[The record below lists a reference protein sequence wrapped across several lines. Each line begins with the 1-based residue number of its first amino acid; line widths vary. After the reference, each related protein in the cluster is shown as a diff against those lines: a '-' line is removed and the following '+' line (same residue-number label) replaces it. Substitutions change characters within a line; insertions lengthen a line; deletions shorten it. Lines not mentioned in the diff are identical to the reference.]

1 MMPSVAAM
9 HSPSRRTFNI
19 HKMNPAPHHH
29 GQLAVPCT
37 IMRGG
42 TSKGVFFMEHDLPAE
57 AAARERV
64 LLAAMGSPDPRQIDG
79 LGGAD
84 TLTSKIV
91 IIAKSN
97 RGDADIDYTFGQ
109 VGIDLPYVSY
119 SANCGNLSAAV
130 GVYAIQNGLIPAQEP
145 LTTVRIYNTNTR
157 QVLVSRVPVAGG
169 RVAIDGDCA
178 IAGVPGTG
186 AEIQLDFA
194 RTLGASTGRL
204 LPSGRVI
211 DELVVPELGKTIA
224 VSIVDVAKVTVF
236 FHAAD
241 LGIDGSESPGQFTA
255 EILDRFWAVR
265 NAAARHVGLS
275 PESRLPHPVSV
286 AAPRDYSNYM
296 TGETVPAA
304 DISFLARRVGG
315 PPPRLHKAFAA
326 TGAVCNAVAALLPGT
341 VVHQVARRFADDV
354 VCIGHPTGV
363 FPVRVR
369 LAADGEILEAAYSRT
384 ARRIL
389 DGMVY
394 VPA

>member
-1 MMPSVAAM
+1 MPSVAAT
-9 HSPSRRTFNI
+9 HTLPRGNFSI
-19 HKMNPAPHHH
+19 HKMNPAPHHP

-42 TSKGVFFMEHDLPAE
+42 TSKGVFFMAHDLPAE

-91 IIAKSN
+91 IIAKSS

-178 IAGVPGTG
+178 IAGVPGTS

-194 RTLGASTGRL
+194 RTRGASTGKL
-204 LPSGRVI
+204 LPSGRVL
-211 DELVVPELGKTIA
+211 DELAVPELGKTIA
-224 VSIVDVAKVTVF
+224 VSIVDVAKATVF

-241 LGIDGSESPGQFTA
+241 LGIDGSESPGQFTP

-265 NAAARHVGLS
+265 NAAARLVGLS

-286 AAPRDYSNYM
+286 AAPRDYTNYM

-304 DISFLARRVGG
+304 GISFVARRVGG

-326 TGAVCNAVAALLPGT
+326 TGAVCTAVAALLPGT
-341 VVHQVARRFADDV
+341 VVHQVAHRFADDV
-354 VCIGHPTGV
+354 VRIGHPTGV